1 MHFKGVIN
9 TKNQVGKDKRDTLYI
24 LPPTNQQLKLNAN
37 RQAKK
42 SKFIEVIR
50 RLTNQVYASF
60 KDTLLKVVH
69 FDTLNQSEKNN
80 TYNIKITRKGTN
92 VECWICDQVVAS
104 YRIYEEQE
112 NMFGLFVQEGS
123 AFFNNLEWRT

>member
-69 FDTLNQSEKNN
+69 FDTLNQSEKNIF
-80 TYNIKITRKGTN
+80 Y
-92 VECWICDQVVAS
+92 
-104 YRIYEEQE
+104 
-112 NMFGLFVQEGS
+112 
-123 AFFNNLEWRT
+123 WRCTC